1 MKDIIFPITYKSDDK
16 GLKVAET
23 QLSGFGAVAAGAFA
37 HIGAM
42 AVDAFSSAARGA
54 VDFGVES
61 LKAAANS
68 EAIVRG
74 LENAAK
80 NAGVFGDKAS
90 SIADATKALDAHSK
104 KLGELT
110 GIDDELINQ
119 LKTGWLAVPDLA
131 AKGTDG
137 INKLAEAAADIAKGT
152 GKDISAVA
160 MAFTKVAGDSE
171 TALSKLNRIGIVLS
185 DQQKQT
191 YNDILD
197 TNGEIAAQ
205 DYLLQ
210 QLGDKY
216 KGAAEASAN
225 PFERLK
231 VIFENLQETI
241 GTALLPAFE
250 DVIPKLQDFIQ
261 SMVTSPEFKTFLDDL
276 GTGFENLV
284 TWLPTAYDY
293 LSNLGSAV
301 FPTLQ
306 SAIGTVPAALDFI
319 ATSLFGIQSSSA
331 NVSID
336 NVSNSMSGLKSTL
349 DGITDTL
356 NQITGAMQGF
366 NSWYD
371 KLPNWLKLLMPMNL
385 GTWWDANVKFF
396 HSGANANDWL
406 SSNNVKYGTNTGA
419 PRGRLVGQATGGE
432 TTRAGLSWVGERGP
446 ELLNL
451 PVGAQVIPLSKIGGS
466 SGGGATYNISVNAG
480 MGADGA
486 ALGEQ
491 IVTAIRKYE
500 RTSGAVFAKA

>member
-23 QLSGFGAVAAGAFA
+23 QLSGFGTIAAGAFA

-42 AVDAFSSAARGA
+42 AVNAFSQAARGA

-90 SIADATKALDAHSK
+90 SITEATKALDAHSK

-160 MAFTKVAGDSE
+160 GAFTKIAGDGE
-171 TALSKLNRIGIVLS
+171 TALSKLKRIGIVLS
-185 DQQKQT
+185 DQQTQT
-191 YNDILD
+191 YEDILA
-197 TNGEIAAQ
+197 TNGEIQAQ

-225 PFERLK
+225 PFERLQ
-231 VIFENLQETI
+231 VIFENLQEVI

-250 DVIPKLQDFIQ
+250 NVIPKIQDFIQ

-276 GTGFENLV
+276 GTGFEKIML
-284 TWLPTAYDY
+284 WLPGAFDY
-293 LSNLGSAV
+293 MKNLGDAV
-301 FPTLQ
+301 FPTLE

-319 ATSLFGIQSSSA
+319 ATALFGIQNSKA
-331 NVSID
+331 NTTID
-336 NVSNSMSGLKSTL
+336 NMSTSMSGFKGVL
-349 DGITDTL
+349 DGVTTAL
-356 NQITGAMQGF
+356 NTMADAMKNF
-366 NSWYD
+366 NTWYD
-371 KLPNWLKLLMPMNL
+371 TMPNWLKMLLPMNL
-385 GTWWDANVKFF
+385 PTWWQTFSNFF
-396 HSGANANDWL
+396 HSGANANDFL
-406 SSNNVKYGTNTGA
+406 GSTNINYGKNTGA
-419 PRGRLVGQATGGE
+419 PIGRLVGQATGGE
-432 TTRAGLSWVGERGP
+432 TTRSGLSWVGERGP

-451 PVGAQVIPLSKIGGS
+451 PTGAQVIPLGKIP
-466 SGGGATYNISVNAG
+466 SGGGGNTITINVSAG

>member
-16 GLKVAET
+16 GLKVAES

-42 AVDAFSSAARGA
+42 AVDAFSQAARGA

-74 LENAAK
+74 LENAAR

-160 MAFTKVAGDSE
+160 MAFTKVTGDSE

-241 GTALLPAFE
+241 GGALLPAFE
-250 DVIPKLQDFIQ
+250 NVIPKLQDFIQ

-276 GTGFENLV
+276 GTGFQNLV
-284 TWLPTAYDY
+284 TWLPTAFDY
-293 LSNLGSAV
+293 LQQLGNAT
-301 FPTLQ
+301 FPVLE
-306 SAIGTVPAALDFI
+306 SAIGTIPAALDFI
-319 ATSLFGIQSSSA
+319 ATSLFSIQSSSA
-331 NVSID
+331 NTSID
-336 NVSNSMSGLKSTL
+336 NMSTSMSGLKEIL
-349 DGITDTL
+349 DGITGTL

-371 KLPNWLKLLMPMNL
+371 KLPNWLKLLMPMGL
-385 GTWWDANVKFF
+385 GAWWDANVKFF

-419 PRGRLVGQATGGE
+419 PIGRLVGQATGGE
-432 TTRAGLSWVGERGP
+432 TTRSGLSWVGERGP

-451 PVGAQVIPLSKIGGS
+451 PVGAQVIPLSKMGSNSGGS
-466 SGGGATYNISVNAG
+466 TYNISVTAG

-500 RTSGAVFAKA
+500 RTSGKVFAAA

>member
-16 GLKVAET
+16 GLKVAED

-42 AVDAFSSAARGA
+42 AIDAFASAARGA
-54 VDFGVES
+54 VDFGMES

-68 EAIVRG
+68 EAIFRG

-104 KLGELT
+104 KLGEMT

-119 LKTGWLAVPDLA
+119 LKTGWLAVPGLA
-131 AKGTDG
+131 AKGTYG

-160 MAFTKVAGDSE
+160 MAFTKVSGDSE

-191 YNDILD
+191 YQDILD

-241 GTALLPAFE
+241 GGALLPAFE
-250 DVIPKLQDFIQ
+250 NVIPKLQDFIQ

-284 TWLPTAYDY
+284 TYLPTAFDY
-293 LSNLGSAV
+293 LQQLGNAV

-319 ATSLFGIQSSSA
+319 ATSLFGIQSSTA

-336 NVSNSMSGLKSTL
+336 NMTSSMSGLKGVL
-349 DGITDTL
+349 DGITGTL

-371 KLPNWLKLLMPMNL
+371 KLPNWLKLLMPMGL
-385 GTWWDANVKFF
+385 STWWDANVKFF

-419 PRGRLVGQATGGE
+419 PIGRLVGQATGGE
-432 TTRAGLSWVGERGP
+432 TTRSGLSWVGERGP

-451 PVGAQVIPLSKIGGS
+451 PTGAQVIPLSKIGSSS
-466 SGGGATYNISVNAG
+466 SGSTYNISVNAG
-480 MGADGA
+480 MGVDGA

-500 RTSGAVFAKA
+500 RTSGKVFAAA